1 MVMTMRATTEQYY
14 EDAKKQ
20 AIDLFNHLHPRAAH
34 GVNLAMD
41 SAEIARRIDA
51 LPGDTQL
58 QAALADLWLRL
69 SQKEGMARRKVSPPP
84 SPFRKIAGRGNAKW
98 ASKDDILA
106 WDAAWR
112 LRETASQA
120 AQKLL
125 QSGSTK
131 VASAAAILQ
140 RKLLWLV
147 ENGDVLGWIE
157 DLDVQAFERAKVA
170 DLNIRSW
177 TLYQALRRPW
187 RDPQEQQIWASR
199 YRAGNRLLEAE
210 VAKLALTAVAR
221 ARADKAVPPE
231 L

>member
-1 MVMTMRATTEQYY
+1 
-14 EDAKKQ
+14 
-20 AIDLFNHLHPRAAH
+20 
-34 GVNLAMD
+34 
-41 SAEIARRIDA
+41 
-51 LPGDTQL
+51 
-58 QAALADLWLRL
+58 
-69 SQKEGMARRKVSPPP
+69 
-84 SPFRKIAGRGNAKW
+84 
-98 ASKDDILA
+98 
-106 WDAAWR
+106 
-112 LRETASQA
+112 
-120 AQKLL
+120 
-125 QSGSTK
+125 
-131 VASAAAILQ
+131 AAILQ

-177 TLYQALRRPW
+177 TLYQTLRRPW